1 MIIKKGESTPTS
13 ETTPGAT
20 SAMESEP
27 ITSETT
33 PTASTI
39 ETQHEQEQPQE
50 KDQQRQEET
59 ATAETTTPVQ
69 TTTTTTNEEPTTS
82 GSGET
87 FATPEEREAATQ
99 FLINFVGATCTVF
112 TLASTNERRIAI
124 EALRMSDHVRAS
136 LELQAATADEQQTHY
151 PSNYVFLDGHVVE
164 IPSGIDPS
172 FLSALPDSLRREVI
186 VEQLRILG
194 IDIRNRPIPES
205 AQQAQA
211 AAAAGNDL
219 IIYYT
224 RYYHF

>member
-1 MIIKKGESTPTS
+1 
-13 ETTPGAT
+13 
-20 SAMESEP
+20 MESEP

-39 ETQHEQEQPQE
+39 EAQHEQEQPQE
-50 KDQQRQEET
+50 QQDQQRQEET
-59 ATAETTTPVQ
+59 ATTETTTPAQ
-69 TTTTTTNEEPTTS
+69 TTTTTEEPTTS
-82 GSGET
+82 ASGET

-124 EALRMSDHVRAS
+124 EALRMADHVRAS

-211 AAAAGNDL
+211 AAAAGNNL

-224 RYYHF
+224 RYYQFINSVIKIIYF

>member
-1 MIIKKGESTPTS
+1 
-13 ETTPGAT
+13 
-20 SAMESEP
+20 MESEP
-27 ITSETT
+27 ITTETT

-39 ETQHEQEQPQE
+39 EAQHEQEQPQE
-50 KDQQRQEET
+50 QQDQQRQEET
-59 ATAETTTPVQ
+59 ATSETTAPQ
-69 TTTTTTNEEPTTS
+69 TTTTSEEPTTS

-124 EALRMSDHVRAS
+124 EALRMADHVRAS